1 MFFLAGFTLQV
12 SPNSCRSALDLERN
26 MKRNLWEALASF
38 SATYHRMTSL
48 LTSLSGSVWKG
59 KRNNIFFRGMWTNVW
74 KRVEIGKKGA
84 VFGVG
89 FSQHCLYRSA
99 FCRCLVGC
107 SVLHYSFVRAPLVQ
121 KTLMA
126 SAKPSWWSHLPD
138 STKGRK
144 KMHWNP
150 KSEWHIDTTW
160 NLLTSSCILSR
171 GKCTTPCSNTCYIML
186 FWVRLKVSCERTL
199 GSKGTA
205 CGCEALLL
213 DVRSLQG
220 KVSKQIP
227 VSRKRE
233 KENHAPH
240 VFFNFAPGYTLTD
253 CLLSCSVQS
262 SKIPTLF
269 RGEGDSKCNLHFCR
283 RASCR
288 KRHKLTQFSRT
299 NRT

>member
-144 KMHWNP
+144 KCTGIQSQNGTLIQHEICWPRHASCQEANAQRHVVIHVISCY
-150 KSEWHIDTTW
+150 SECVWKFHV
-160 NLLTSSCILSR
+160 NAPSGQRELLVAVRLFCLMCVPCKVRSANKFLFLGR
-171 GKCTTPCSNTCYIML
+171 GK
-186 FWVRLKVSCERTL
+186 KRTMHPMFSSIL
-199 GSKGTA
+199 HPA
-205 CGCEALLL
+205 
-213 DVRSLQG
+213 
-220 KVSKQIP
+220 IP
-227 VSRKRE
+227 WPTVCFLAVSR
-233 KENHAPH
+233 APRSPR
-240 VFFNFAPGYTLTD
+240 F
-253 CLLSCSVQS
+253 
-262 SKIPTLF
+262 
-269 RGEGDSKCNLHFCR
+269 
-283 RASCR
+283 
-288 KRHKLTQFSRT
+288 
-299 NRT
+299 